1 VCTRRLSDAMSVYQ
15 MMRSVRRTCM
25 PNNETFSI
33 LIHYLLSVGDGRAAQ
48 SLFSEMEVTSRRVP
62 SWCTVVCFLEG

>member
-1 VCTRRLSDAMSVYQ
+1 
-15 MMRSVRRTCM
+15 M